1 MSKIR
6 NVKYVVHECMS
17 FPIKFFK
24 LSYFKMMT
32 LSLTFTVVV
41 LAAKNIIVYYGYSNA
56 IKDSEMISTIEAI
69 SVANVDG
76 GDLYTELDNR
86 LEDLEQELKA
96 LKDAEREEETKE
108 KIKKKQDMRRKHPMP
123 LIKVDHAKSRMK
135 SRKGIKKKKKN
146 IRV

>member
-1 MSKIR
+1 MSNIR
-6 NVKYVVHECMS
+6 YVKYVLHECIS

-41 LAAKNIIVYYGYSNA
+41 LAAKNIIAYYGYSNA

-76 GDLYTELDNR
+76 DLYTELDNR

-96 LKDAEREEETKE
+96 LKDTEREEEATE
-108 KIKKKQDMRRKHPMP
+108 KIKKKQDMRRNHPKP

>member
-1 MSKIR
+1 MSNIR
-6 NVKYVVHECMS
+6 HVKYVIHECIS

-41 LAAKNIIVYYGYSNA
+41 LAAKNIIAYYGYSNA
-56 IKDSEMISTIEAI
+56 IKDSEMISTREAI

-76 GDLYTELDNR
+76 DLYTEMDNR

-96 LKDAEREEETKE
+96 LKDADREEEAKE
-108 KIKKKQDMRRKHPMP
+108 KMKKKQDMRRKHAKP
-123 LIKVDHAKSRMK
+123 LIKVDHTKSRMK
-135 SRKGIKKKKKN
+135 SRRGIKKKKKN

>member
-1 MSKIR
+1 MSNIR
-6 NVKYVVHECMS
+6 YVKYVINECIS

-32 LSLTFTVVV
+32 LSLTFTVVI
-41 LAAKNIIVYYGYSNA
+41 LAAKNIIAYYGYSND
-56 IKDSEMISTIEAI
+56 IKDSEMISTREAI

-76 GDLYTELDNR
+76 DLYTEMDNR

-96 LKDAEREEETKE
+96 LKDADREEEAKE
-108 KIKKKQDMRRKHPMP
+108 KMKKKQDMRRKHAKP
-123 LIKVDHAKSRMK
+123 LIKVDHTKSRMK
-135 SRKGIKKKKKN
+135 SRRGIKKKKKN

>member
-1 MSKIR
+1 MSNIR
-6 NVKYVVHECMS
+6 NVKYVIYECIT

-32 LSLTFTVVV
+32 LSLTFTVVI
-41 LAAKNIIVYYGYSNA
+41 LAAKNIIAYYGYSNA
-56 IKDSEMISTIEAI
+56 IEDSEMISTIEAI

-76 GDLYTELDNR
+76 DLYTELDSR
-86 LEDLEQELKA
+86 LEDLKQELKA
-96 LKDAEREEETKE
+96 LKDADREEEAKE
-108 KIKKKQDMRRKHPMP
+108 KIKKKQDMRRKHAKP
-123 LIKVDHAKSRMK
+123 LIKVDHTKSRMK

>member
-1 MSKIR
+1 MSNIR
-6 NVKYVVHECMS
+6 YVKYVVHECTS

-41 LAAKNIIVYYGYSNA
+41 LAAKNIIAYYGYSNA
-56 IKDSEMISTIEAI
+56 IKDSEMISTIEVI

-76 GDLYTELDNR
+76 DLYTEMDNR

-96 LKDAEREEETKE
+96 LKDADREEEATE
-108 KIKKKQDMRRKHPMP
+108 KIKKKQDMRRKHLKP

>member
-1 MSKIR
+1 MSNIR
-6 NVKYVVHECMS
+6 YVKYVVHECTS

-41 LAAKNIIVYYGYSNA
+41 LAAKNIIAYYGYSNA
-56 IKDSEMISTIEAI
+56 IKDSEMISTREAI

-76 GDLYTELDNR
+76 DLYTEMDNR

-96 LKDAEREEETKE
+96 LKDADREEEATE
-108 KIKKKQDMRRKHPMP
+108 KIKKKQDMRRKHLKP

>member
-1 MSKIR
+1 
-6 NVKYVVHECMS
+6 MS

-41 LAAKNIIVYYGYSNA
+41 LAAKNIIAYYGYSNA

-86 LEDLEQELKA
+86 LEDLKQELKA

-108 KIKKKQDMRRKHPMP
+108 KIKKKQDMRRKHLALNPGP
-123 LIKVDHAKSRMK
+123 
-135 SRKGIKKKKKN
+135 
-146 IRV
+146 

>member
-1 MSKIR
+1 
-6 NVKYVVHECMS
+6 MS

-41 LAAKNIIVYYGYSNA
+41 LAAKNIIAYYGYSNA

-76 GDLYTELDNR
+76 DLYTE
-86 LEDLEQELKA
+86 QELEA
-96 LKDAEREEETKE
+96 LKDADREEEAKE
-108 KIKKKQDMRRKHPMP
+108 KIKKKQDMRRKHAKP